1 MPPRVNLL
9 PPSPVVPPEHVEP
22 AVALWRAGLTALLDL
37 AFPPFCAVCRGRL
50 GEGRRDPLCGGCWGR
65 VRRLAPPWCHVCGL
79 ALGQFATGHAP
90 ALGVEAA
97 HLRCGPCRSQPP
109 AFTYARSAARY
120 EDPLREALRAFKFA
134 GRRALA
140 APLADLIIEM
150 GPSCLA
156 VAAPD
161 LLVPVPLH
169 PRRERERGFNQAL
182 LLARRLS
189 RGWNVPVRAD
199 VLTRAA
205 ATRPQT
211 DLTAAER
218 RANVRHA
225 FALRRPDLVT
235 GRHVVVVDDILTTG
249 STASACAL
257 RLRAAGAAVVGVIT
271 VARAG

>member
-1 MPPRVNLL
+1 
-9 PPSPVVPPEHVEP
+9 
-22 AVALWRAGLTALLDL
+22 
-37 AFPPFCAVCRGRL
+37 
-50 GEGRRDPLCGGCWGR
+50 LCGGCWGR
-65 VRRLAPPWCHVCGL
+65 ISRLTPPWCQVCGL
-79 ALGQFATGHAP
+79 ALGQFVTGRAPPLEVDATH
-90 ALGVEAA
+90 V
-97 HLRCGPCRSQPP
+97 RCGQCRSRPP

-120 EDPLREALRAFKFA
+120 EDPLRDALRAFKFA

-140 APLADLIIEM
+140 APLGDLMVEM
-150 GPSCLA
+150 GPSCLG

-161 LLVPVPLH
+161 LLIPGPLH
-169 PRRERERGFNQAL
+169 SRRERERGFNQAL

-189 RGWNVPVRAD
+189 RGWNVPVRTE

-218 RANVRHA
+218 RANVRDA
-225 FALRRPDLVT
+225 FRLRRPDVVT
-235 GRHVVVVDDILTTG
+235 GRHVLVVDDILTTG

-257 RLRAAGAAVVGVIT
+257 RLREAGAAVVGVIT